1 MLPDI
6 KETIFPQ
13 KRIPG
18 NLPENFSTLC
28 KNLDSH
34 DVESFFMLVDAAY
47 SNRPAVDIEKIHMD
61 VFKKRKIAIPKLS
74 ESQQE
79 TLEILND
86 RTMMKELKLSIAD
99 AKRGKT
105 TPWEKIKIPT

>member
-1 MLPDI
+1 MSPDI

-13 KRIPG
+13 KSIPG
-18 NLPENFSTLC
+18 NLPEDFSTLR

-34 DVESFFMLVDAAY
+34 DVGLFFMLVDATY
-47 SNRPAVDIEKIHMD
+47 SNRPVDIEKIHID
-61 VFKKRKIAIPKLS
+61 IFKKRKVAIPKLS

-105 TPWEKIKIPT
+105 IHGRR